1 MADTNWDEMI
11 KEFRGATTRVLT
23 SDTYTQRSE
32 AIAERDECD
41 AKLRAAIAELER
53 ERDNLKTV
61 LHGNQDADY
70 DKQLQIETLKSQL
83 AEAEADAKTT
93 IKSEYAFVV
102 CEKCRTAIPPQMLN
116 FKYEFCPACGRKITR
131 KEGK

>member
-1 MADTNWDEMI
+1 MRSPTTEDLENVINTYAGNEKFSWLADIAREL
-11 KEFRGATTRVLT
+11 KETR
-23 SDTYTQRSE
+23 Q
-32 AIAERDECD
+32 
-41 AKLRAAIAELER
+41 